1 MYKKVKMTS
10 LALTQK
16 TTARPQLLCPHC
28 RATNLQIRSSTYEH
42 PLLKTIFLQC
52 RNVLCGFTCRGNI
65 EITHEI
71 SPSAM
76 PNPDVKIMTLKEM
89 AERKAANDETMGD

>member
-1 MYKKVKMTS
+1 MTMP
-10 LALTQK
+10 ALTQK
-16 TTARPQLLCPHC
+16 ITARPQLLCPHC
-28 RATNLQIRSSTYEH
+28 AANNLRIRSSNQKH

-52 RNVLCGFTCRGNI
+52 PNIYCGFTCSGNI

-76 PNPDVKIMTLKEM
+76 PNPEIKLMTLKEITG
-89 AERKAANDETMGD
+89 RKAANDENIDNEKNPS